1 MIKTLGI
8 IAAVAV
14 ASAQASAQAP
24 RTAPRAPQQ
33 PTPQVSGWVGITYSV
48 EGRMDNEG
56 RLIFSEYPVVV
67 SVDAGSPA
75 ARAGIAAGDTILAF
89 NDRDVRRVA
98 FPIRTMIQP
107 GRQFIIRARRGTQNR
122 VTKLIVAERPSD
134 RPEKF
139 EIAVTEAPGQPAP
152 LGEMQLSRTPF
163 VLTPGPQP
171 LMRIT
176 TTRQLT
182 PASIPLAGAEIR
194 ALSVDLAK
202 TLGVKPQGLF
212 VVSVAEGTPAMGSG
226 LRDGDVLL
234 RAENV
239 TLLTPIDLR
248 RVLESALDRELKL
261 EILRE
266 RKARTI
272 MLKW

>member
-1 MIKTLGI
+1 MIKTVGM
-8 IAAVAV
+8 IAVVSV
-14 ASAQASAQAP
+14 ASAQVSAQTP
-24 RTAPRAPQQ
+24 RTAPRAQQ
-33 PTPQVSGWVGITYSV
+33 PTQVSGWVGITYSV
-48 EGRMDNEG
+48 EGHTDDEG

-67 SVDAGSPA
+67 SVDPGSPA

-107 GRQFIIRARRGTQNR
+107 GRQFTIRARRGTQNR

-139 EIAVTEAPGQPAP
+139 EIAIAEAPGQPAP
-152 LGEMQLSRTPF
+152 LGEMQLPRTPF

-171 LMRIT
+171 LMRT
-176 TTRQLT
+176 TTTPRQLT

-202 TLGVKPQGLF
+202 TLGVKPRGLF

-226 LRDGDVLL
+226 LKDGDVLL

-266 RKARTI
+266 RKARTV